1 MRLTTTV
8 TVIPP
13 GCTVSCPPT
22 VSRSLAV
29 TVTVVLEPDASV
41 PDDGDTVRPPTR
53 PGDSVMDQFTGP
65 FDAVRVRVAELPT
78 LSTTDAGLTPS
89 VPGAG
94 GDGGDEDEG
103 GGVVLLAL
111 GLAAGEFGLMVT
123 LDDGSGVG
131 VGPGEAGALL
141 FAERDALGEPEPEPG
156 PDGATAPAAPPAAG
170 AGEPPPTPGPG
181 EVVPAPPA

>member
-1 MRLTTTV
+1 LRLSTTE

-41 PDDGDTVRPPTR
+41 PDDGDTVSPPIR
-53 PGDSVMDQFTGP
+53 ACDSMMDQFTGP

-78 LSTTDAGLTPS
+78 LSRTDVGLTPS

-94 GDGGDEDEG
+94 GGDEDEAEG
-103 GGVVLLAL
+103 GGVVD
-111 GLAAGEFGLMVT
+111 GAGEFGPMVT
-123 LDDGSGVG
+123 PDDGSGVS
-131 VGPGEAGALL
+131 VSPGDGGALL
-141 FAERDALGEPEPEPG
+141 FAERDALGDPEPEPEPD
-156 PDGATAPAAPPAAG
+156 PEPEISAITDGDFS
-170 AGEPPPTPGPG
+170 
-181 EVVPAPPA
+181 